1 MDFRHWICVG
11 MAVLWAAAAQAQTY
25 RCSSGG
31 SVYLSDKPCG
41 TGQVTGRVGS
51 FGPTA
56 APPSP
61 SYAPSY
67 SRPSGVEAHVKYL
80 GAECASISEGMR
92 TAGVRGVRGT
102 VVSELQREYQRKCAL
117 EDQDARR
124 KVQQEAA
131 QDMHQKQAQREAVVS
146 ARAQT
151 QQSAERCAGMR
162 DVITLKRHR
171 ESTLNDKEVAALRA
185 LEVTFNGQCLA
196 R

>member
-1 MDFRHWICVG
+1 MSFKKMIVVG
-11 MAVLWAAAAQAQTY
+11 VAVLWAAAAQAQTY

-31 SVYLSDKPCG
+31 SVYMSDKPCG
-41 TGQVTGRVGS
+41 SGQATGRVGS

-61 SYAPSY
+61 NYSQQY
-67 SRPSGVEAHVKYL
+67 SRPSGVEPHVKYL

-92 TAGVRGVRGT
+92 TAGVRGVRGN
-102 VVSELQREYQRKCAL
+102 VVYDLQREYHQKCAL

-124 KVQQEAA
+124 KVQQESA
-131 QDMHQKQAQREAVVS
+131 QDMRQKQAQRDAVVT

-151 QQSAERCAGMR
+151 QQNAERCAGMR
-162 DVITLKRHR
+162 DVISLKRSR
-171 ESTLNDKEVAALRA
+171 ESTLNEKEVAALRA
-185 LEVTFNGQCLA
+185 LEVTFNEQCLA